1 LKLLVINAD
10 DFGFT
15 ADVNAGILDAH
26 RRGVLTATTL
36 MAHGAAFDDAVRL
49 AQAYPTLD
57 VGVHLTLVGA
67 PRYPESVPDLLLAM
81 AHRQIRIYDELRSQI
96 ERVLAAGIRPT
107 HLDTHKHTHLLP
119 PVLAQVARLSREFS
133 IRWVRRPFD
142 FPLQAR
148 GVPFSRR
155 ALSRWMGILRS
166 RFHRVLEEH
175 GCRTTDHFAG
185 FQVTGHYD
193 GVELARLIRG
203 LPEGSTEFMCHPGFC
218 TDELRA
224 ARTRLKESRRRE
236 LEALTS
242 DEVRAAIRES
252 SVRMVSYRDLDRIV
266 SAPA

>member
-1 LKLLVINAD
+1 LKLLVTNAD

-15 ADVNAGILDAH
+15 CDVNAGILDAH
-26 RRGVLTATTL
+26 ARGVLSATTL

-49 AQAYPTLD
+49 ALRYPSLD

-67 PRYPESVPDLLLAM
+67 PRYPATVPELMIAM
-81 AHRQIRIYDELRSQI
+81 ARRQIRIYDDLRQQI
-96 ERVLAAGIRPT
+96 ECVIAAGIRPT

-119 PVLAQVARLSREFS
+119 PVLNAVARLANEFN
-133 IRWVRRPFD
+133 IRWIRRPFD

-155 ALSRWMGILRS
+155 ALSRWLGFLRG
-166 RFHRVLEEH
+166 RFHRVLEQH

-193 GVELARLIRG
+193 SEELARLIRH

-218 TDELRA
+218 TGELRSA
-224 ARTRLKESRRRE
+224 STRLKESRRRE

-242 DEVRAAIRES
+242 DEVRTALHETG
-252 SVRMVSYRDLDRIV
+252 VRVVSYRDLDGM
-266 SAPA
+266 A